1 MRTFLK
7 LFVYFLLLALITSCK
22 KTENDLSKP
31 NIIIVLADDLGWA
44 DAGYQGH
51 TYFETPNLD
60 KMATQGLIMN
70 RFYPAAAN
78 CAPSR
83 ACLLTG
89 TYGPRHGVYIPQ
101 GYARGGKVEDMR
113 FKVPTDGQDS
123 SFFNFHVS
131 VNHVAPEF
139 TSLAEL
145 LKPAGYVTS
154 RLGKW
159 HIGDDNQGFD
169 ENSANG
175 VPGYITNINGTED
188 RFYDD
193 IQVAEKLTD
202 AAIDFIKRNKDRPFF
217 LYLSHWE
224 VHTPM
229 AAKQDRIDYYRDK
242 GDRMGLKNAN
252 DVYAAEVEVLDVSL
266 GRILQALG
274 DFDVADNTIVIFTSD
289 NGGLSSQT
297 DNAPLRGGKGSYYEG
312 GIRVPFVVRW
322 PAAIPAGTSS
332 DVASIGVDFMPTFA
346 EITGASL
353 PEHQPVDGHSM
364 LDVWKDPG
372 SNPDRPVF
380 FHFPLYLGGDE
391 RTAVLPTFGGTEP
404 YWRAVPSSVIMKGPW
419 KLIYYYEYETYEMFN
434 LKDDISETV
443 NLAGTLPEMEN
454 ELLMTL
460 QKWVEDTGAPVPGVI
475 NDRFKN

>member
-1 MRTFLK
+1 MRTVLLHVFC
-7 LFVYFLLLALITSCK
+7 FLLFPLFFGCK
-22 KTENDLSKP
+22 KAEKDISKP
-31 NIIIVLADDLGWA
+31 NIIIVLADDLGWM
-44 DAGYQGH
+44 DTGYQGH
-51 TYFETPNLD
+51 SYFETPNLD

-70 RFYPAAAN
+70 RFYPSAAN

-101 GYARGGKVEDMR
+101 GYARGGEIEDMR
-113 FKVPTDGQDS
+113 FKVPVKGQDS

-131 VNHVAPEF
+131 VNHVDPEF

-175 VPGYITNINGTED
+175 APGFITNINGTED

-193 IQVAEKLTD
+193 TLVAEKLTD
-202 AAIDFIKRNKDRPFF
+202 AAIDFISRNKDRPFF

-224 VHTPM
+224 VHTPL
-229 AAKQDRIDYYRDK
+229 AAQQDRIDYFRDK
-242 GDRMGLKNAN
+242 AERMGLTNAN

-266 GRILQALG
+266 GRLMKALS
-274 DFDVADNTIVIFTSD
+274 DFGVEENTIVIFTSD

-322 PAAIPAGTSS
+322 PAAIPAGTLTE
-332 DVASIGVDFMPTFA
+332 VASIGVDFMPTFA
-346 EITGASL
+346 EITGAAL
-353 PEHQPVDGHSM
+353 PEHQPVDGHS
-364 LDVWKDPG
+364 LLNVWKDPE
-372 SNPDRPVF
+372 SSLDRPIF
-380 FHFPLYLGGDE
+380 FHFPLYLGGDN
-391 RTAVLPTFGGTEP
+391 RTAVLPKFGSTEP

-419 KLIYYYEYETYEMFN
+419 KLIYYYEYEIHELYN
-434 LKDDISETV
+434 LEDDISESV
-443 NLAGTLPEMEN
+443 NLAGAMPEIES
-454 ELLMTL
+454 ELLNAL
-460 QKWVEDTGAPVPGVI
+460 QKWVEDTDAPVPNVV
-475 NDRFKN
+475 NELFSN

>member
-1 MRTFLK
+1 MIVLLIFFSVF
-7 LFVYFLLLALITSCK
+7 FVSCNA
-22 KTENDLSKP
+22 ENSQKFRMP
-31 NIIIVLADDLGWA
+31 NIIVVLADDLGWA
-44 DAGYQGH
+44 DTGYQGNR
-51 TYFETPNLD
+51 YFETPNLD
-60 KMATQGLIMN
+60 KMASEGLIMN
-70 RFYPAAAN
+70 RFYPSAAN

-89 TYGPRHGVYIPQ
+89 TYGPRHSVYIPQ
-101 GYARGGKVEDMR
+101 GYSREGKIEDMR
-113 FKVPTDGQDS
+113 FKVPTHGQDS

-131 VNHVAPEF
+131 VNNVAPEF

-159 HIGDDNQGFD
+159 HIGDDLQGFD

-175 VPGYITNINGTED
+175 EPGYITNKNGKED

-193 IQVAEKLTD
+193 VQVAERLTD
-202 AAIDFIKRNKDRPFF
+202 AAIDFIRRSKDRPFF

-229 AAKQDRIDYYRDK
+229 AAKKDRIEYYRAK
-242 GDRMGLKNAN
+242 AESMGLRNAN

-266 GRILQALG
+266 GRILSALG
-274 DFDVADNTIVIFTSD
+274 DFELEDNTIVIFTSD
-289 NGGLSSQT
+289 NGGLASQT
-297 DNAPLRGGKGSYYEG
+297 DNTPLRGGKGSFYEG

-322 PAAIPAGTSS
+322 PAAIPAGSRTE
-332 DVASIGVDFMPTFA
+332 VASIGVDFMPTFA

-353 PEHQPVDGHSM
+353 PETQPVDGHSM

-372 SNPDRPVF
+372 SNLERSMF
-380 FHFPLYLGGDE
+380 FHFPLYLGGDKK
-391 RTAVLPTFGGTEP
+391 TAVLPKFGGTEP

-419 KLIYYYEYETYEMFN
+419 KLIYYYEYEKYEMYN
-434 LKDDISETV
+434 LEDDISELV
-443 NLAGTLPEMEN
+443 NLAGSLPELEN
-454 ELLMTL
+454 ELLVTL
-460 QKWVEDTGAPVPGVI
+460 RKWVEETGAPVPKVL
-475 NDRFKN
+475 NTSFKF

>member
-1 MRTFLK
+1 MNHGKNYL
-7 LFVYFLLLALITSCK
+7 LISQIFLLSALSISCISK
-22 KTENDLSKP
+22 GSQRLKTP
-31 NIIIVLADDLGWA
+31 NIIVILTDDLGWA
-44 DAGYQGH
+44 DTGYQGNR
-51 TYFETPNLD
+51 YFETPNID
-60 KMATQGLIMN
+60 KMASEGLIMN
-70 RFYPAAAN
+70 RFYPSAAN

-89 TYGPRHGVYIPQ
+89 MYGPRHGVYIPQ
-101 GYARGGKVEDMR
+101 GYARGGNVEHMR
-113 FKVPTDGQDS
+113 FKVPVQGKDS

-131 VNHVAPEF
+131 VNHVEPGF

-145 LKPAGYVTS
+145 LKPAGYVSS

-193 IQVAEKLTD
+193 TSVAEKLTD
-202 AAIDFIKRNKDRPFF
+202 SAIDFIKRNKDKPFF

-229 AAKQDRIDYYRDK
+229 AAQQDRIEYYRGK
-242 GDRMGLKNAN
+242 AERLGLKNAN

-266 GRILQALG
+266 GRMLRALG
-274 DFDVADNTIVIFTSD
+274 DFGLEDNTIVIFTSD

-297 DNAPLRGGKGSYYEG
+297 ENAPLRGGKGSYYEG

-322 PAAIPAGTSS
+322 PASIPAGKRSE
-332 DVASIGVDFMPTFA
+332 VAAIGVDFMPTFA

-353 PEHQPVDGHSM
+353 PETQPIDGHSL
-364 LDVWKDPG
+364 LDVWKNPG
-372 SNPDRPVF
+372 SSLERPIF

-391 RTAVLPTFGGTEP
+391 RTAVLPKFGGSEP
-404 YWRAVPSSVIMKGPW
+404 YWRAVPSSIIMKGPW
-419 KLIYYYEYETYEMFN
+419 KLIYYYEYESYEIYN
-434 LKDDISETV
+434 LEEDISESV
-443 NLAGTLPEMEN
+443 NLAGSLPDLEN

-460 QKWVEDTGAPVPGVI
+460 RKWVEETDAPVPKVL
-475 NDRFKN
+475 NK